1 MNIQDLGSIGELI
14 ATLATLFTLGY
25 LAIQLKQNT
34 LALKSQ
40 TFQQSSMD
48 MSLTAN
54 SVSSD
59 GELAKIIIKAENGID
74 SLSSD
79 EKLRFHFWMLVAVR
93 RFEAIYIQALY
104 GSIEKDRI
112 KGFETSILSLLSN
125 VGNEWWN
132 LTKSAFSNDFIG
144 YADGK
149 INSGKYKIS
158 VHPGSGV
165 E

>member
-14 ATLATLFTLGY
+14 AALATLLTLGY

-34 LALKSQ
+34 SALKSQ

-59 GELAKIIIKAENGID
+59 GELAKIIIKAENGLA

-112 KGFETSILSLLSN
+112 EGFETSILSLLSN

-132 LTKSAFSNDFIG
+132 LTKSAFSNDFIR

>member
-14 ATLATLFTLGY
+14 AALATLLTLGY

-34 LALKSQ
+34 SALKSQ

-59 GELAKIIIKAENGID
+59 GELAKIIIMAENGMA
-74 SLSSD
+74 SLNPD
-79 EKLRFHFWMLVAVR
+79 ERLRFHFWMLVAVR

-104 GSIEKDRI
+104 GSIENDRI

-132 LTKSAFSNDFIG
+132 LTKSAFSSDFIR
-144 YADGK
+144 YADGN

-158 VHPGSGV
+158 VHPGASV

>member
-14 ATLATLFTLGY
+14 AALATLLTLGY

-34 LALKSQ
+34 SALKSQ

-59 GELAKIIIKAENGID
+59 GELAKIIIKAENGIA

-112 KGFETSILSLLSN
+112 EGFETSILSLLSN

-132 LTKSAFSNDFIG
+132 LTKSPFSNDFIG

-158 VHPGSGV
+158 VHPASGV

>member
-14 ATLATLFTLGY
+14 AALATLLTLGY

-34 LALKSQ
+34 SALKSQ

-112 KGFETSILSLLSN
+112 EGFETSILSLLSN

-144 YADGK
+144 YVDGN
-149 INSGKYKIS
+149 INSEKYKIS

>member
-1 MNIQDLGSIGELI
+1 MNIQDLGSIGELV
-14 ATLATLFTLGY
+14 AALATLLTLGY

-34 LALKSQ
+34 SALKSQ

-59 GELAKIIIKAENGID
+59 GELAKIIIKAENGMVA
-74 SLSSD
+74 LTSD

-104 GSIEKDRI
+104 GSIERDRI

-132 LTKSAFSNDFIG
+132 ITKSAFSSDFIH
-144 YADGK
+144 YADK
-149 INSGKYKIS
+149 NISSGKYNSS
-158 VHPGSGV
+158 VHPQSKH
-165 E
+165 

>member
-1 MNIQDLGSIGELI
+1 MTIQDLGSLGELI
-14 ATLATLFTLGY
+14 AAVATVATLVY

-34 LALKSQ
+34 SALKSQ

-59 GELAKIIIKAENGID
+59 RELAKIIIKAENGIA

-112 KGFETSILSLLSN
+112 EGFETSILSLLSN

-144 YADGK
+144 YVDGN